1 MTTER
6 PPSEPEERE
15 RRRLERLLPEV
26 VKRLVEAGY
35 KNISEGPDN
44 VRELVRDMKLPK
56 EALAL
61 MLTQVD
67 ETKNGLYRV
76 VAKEIRDFL
85 EHTNFAE
92 EMAKVL
98 TTLSFEI
105 KTEVRFIPNDAKPG
119 SPPKPDVKAKVSIKK
134 DRPDDETDEAEE
146 GEAGEA
152 EEQAGEESSGEEQEE
167 TP

>member
-44 VRELVRDMKLPK
+44 VRELVREMKLPK

-119 SPPKPDVKAKVSIKK
+119 APPKPDVKAKVSIKK
-134 DRPDDETDEAEE
+134 DRPDDEVEEDEDAVNDEQ
-146 GEAGEA
+146 GE
-152 EEQAGEESSGEEQEE
+152 AGEESSGEEQEE

>member
-15 RRRLERLLPEV
+15 RRRLERLLPEI
-26 VKRLVEAGY
+26 VKRLVESGY
-35 KNISEGPDN
+35 KNISEGPEN
-44 VRELVRDMKLPK
+44 VRELMRDMKLPK

-67 ETKNGLYRV
+67 ETKTGLYRV
-76 VAKEIRDFL
+76 VAKEVRDFL

-105 KTEVRFIPNDAKPG
+105 KTEVRFIPNDSKPG
-119 SPPKPDVKAKVSIKK
+119 APPKPDVKAKVRIKK
-134 DRPDDETDEAEE
+134 KGSAEKDESPNEDGDTKP
-146 GEAGEA
+146 GV
-152 EEQAGEESSGEEQEE
+152 SGEDQEE